1 MKPEIFKHEIQ
12 RRRMLGYWSILPLVQ
27 IHEILHFSGF
37 EFIIIDLEHGTYS
50 FQEAA
55 EVTAA
60 LQSMGM
66 YVLIRPSSH
75 DPKEIL
81 RCLEFGVDGICI
93 PQVSNV
99 EQAKKIIN
107 SCMYPPVGMRGASG
121 FTRATRYG
129 QLNFA
134 QHTEIANEQLFVSLL
149 IEDKEGIE
157 NAPEI
162 AGLEGIDCIYYG
174 TYDIAS
180 SLKIEDQAGSE
191 VKEIIKTSI
200 SALEEKNV
208 VFGQVAVDCGQFNA
222 LDKRI
227 NFVPCGV
234 DCGIILSGAEKFI
247 AELQK

>member
-1 MKPEIFKHEIQ
+1 
-12 RRRMLGYWSILPLVQ
+12 
-27 IHEILHFSGF
+27 
-37 EFIIIDLEHGTYS
+37 
-50 FQEAA
+50 
-55 EVTAA
+55 
-60 LQSMGM
+60 
-66 YVLIRPSSH
+66 
-75 DPKEIL
+75 
-81 RCLEFGVDGICI
+81 
-93 PQVSNV
+93 
-99 EQAKKIIN
+99 
-107 SCMYPPVGMRGASG
+107 MR
-121 FTRATRYG
+121 
-129 QLNFA
+129 
-134 QHTEIANEQLFVSLL
+134 
-149 IEDKEGIE
+149 

-234 DCGIILSGAEKFI
+234 DCGIILSVRKIYCGI
-247 AELQK
+247 AKVKILVVGYGFYVLGDHNLEGGTVIRSIVSWLNDRPNTF